1 MATHITNVTKHLGVH
16 QNRYNRKTPQEAQA
30 KREKKETQKNDEQE
44 KMELGA
50 KKAAELEKKAQQKAK
65 SQKNEGGVLTKTQ
78 KTIPH
83 AY

>member
-1 MATHITNVTKHLGVH
+1 
-16 QNRYNRKTPQEAQA
+16 
-30 KREKKETQKNDEQE
+30 
-44 KMELGA
+44 MELGA